1 MKVFDRIQLKS
12 PKRSAFDLSHGRK
25 FSMNMGDLVPV
36 LCTEVI
42 PNDKIRLNM
51 EHLVRMQ
58 PLLAPMMHHVN
69 VTTHFFFVP
78 NRLIW
83 NDWENFITGG
93 EKGNSNPVFPTLK
106 VTNSIQY
113 KNVGLG
119 IGSLADYLGV
129 PVKQFEGKTGILQP
143 NQISALPFRAYQLI
157 YNEYYRDQNLEEP
170 VEFGKSSGVTEAGS
184 LSVTSNSPTRQ
195 LLRLRKRAWE
205 KDYFTSALPFAQ
217 KGEQMTIPITGE
229 FPVKFTN
236 MFGGNSKEVKATTN
250 IDGDIDLNAL
260 NAQNEAGYLNTELT
274 GSTGTTINEL
284 RAASRIQRWAEK
296 NARSGNRYVEL
307 ILSHFGIKSSDAR
320 LQRPEY
326 LGGGKTPI
334 TISEVLQ
341 NSATEEDSPQG
352 NMAGHGVSP
361 GSTNQFSRRFEEHG
375 YIIGIMSI
383 MPRTGYYQGIP
394 RHFMKT
400 DKFEFAWPDLAHM
413 GEQQVHAGEIYF
425 SPEQATGNRDSFG
438 YQPRYS
444 EYRFINDTVH
454 GDFVDTLKYWHMAR
468 EFEERP
474 YLNESFI
481 KANPTNR
488 VFAVTDPTYPKLLV
502 QTYSKMQA
510 IRSLPKY
517 GNPGML

>member
-12 PKRSAFDLSHGRK
+12 PKRSAFNLSHGRK

-51 EHLVRMQ
+51 EHLVRLQ

-78 NRLIW
+78 NRLVW

-93 EKGNSNPVFPTLK
+93 EKGNSNPVFPTLSK
-106 VTNSIQY
+106 STSAPYNLI
-113 KNVGLG
+113 GLG
-119 IGSLADYLGV
+119 IGTLADYLGV
-129 PVKQFEGKTGILQP
+129 PVKQFAGKSGTLEE

-157 YNEYYRDQNLEEP
+157 YNEYYRDQNLEDP
-170 VEFGKSSGVTEAGS
+170 INFGKSSGSTQLENITIAQNIPG
-184 LSVTSNSPTRQ
+184 TQ
-195 LLRLRKRAWE
+195 LLKLRKRAWE

-217 KGEQMTIPITGE
+217 KGEQMSIPLVGQAN
-229 FPVKFTN
+229 VKLHSSS
-236 MFGGNSKEVKATTN
+236 GSDLISGNSNTQGQISLTT
-250 IDGDIDLNAL
+250 DP
-260 NAQNEAGYLNTELT
+260 NTSGVLRADLT
-274 GSTGTTINEL
+274 GSSGTTINEL

-296 NARSGNRYVEL
+296 NARGGSRYVET

-341 NSATEEDSPQG
+341 NSASEEDSPQG
-352 NMAGHGVSP
+352 TMAGHGVSP

-383 MPRTGYYQGIP
+383 MPRTGYFQGLP

-413 GEQQVHAGEIYF
+413 GEQQVHSGELF
-425 SPEQATGNRDSFG
+425 FNPTDPSNKNSFG

-488 VFAVTDPTYPKLLV
+488 VFAVEDPTYPKLLV

>member
-25 FSMNMGDLVPV
+25 FSMNMGELVPV

-42 PNDKIRLNM
+42 PYDKIRLNM

-93 EKGNSNPVFPTLK
+93 EKGNSNPVFPTINK
-106 VTNSIQY
+106 TGTGPY
-113 KNVGLG
+113 DDVGLG

-129 PVKQFEGKTGILQP
+129 PVKQFAGKSGTLPEG
-143 NQISALPFRAYQLI
+143 QISQLPFRAYQLI

-170 VEFGKSSGVTEAGS
+170 INFGKSSGITV
-184 LSVTSNSPTRQ
+184 LSTLGNSSNTPNRQ

-205 KDYFTSALPFAQ
+205 KDYFTSALPWAQ
-217 KGEQMTIPITGE
+217 KGEQMEIPIAGKY
-229 FPVKFTN
+229 PVKFDYGEGQPT
-236 MFGGNSKEVKATTN
+236 
-250 IDGDIDLNAL
+250 DGDITANTDASGKMSLSTSFNNKTGGLRTDL
-260 NAQNEAGYLNTELT
+260 E

-296 NARSGNRYVEL
+296 NARSGSRYVES
-307 ILSHFGIKSSDAR
+307 ILAHFGIKSSDAR

-341 NSATEEDSPQG
+341 NSATEQDSPQG

-361 GSTNQFSRRFEEHG
+361 GSTHQFSRTFEEHG

-383 MPRTGYYQGIP
+383 MPRTGYFQGIP

-413 GEQQVHAGEIYF
+413 GEQQVHTGELYF
-425 SPEQATGNRDSFG
+425 DTSSGNNRDTFG

-474 YLNESFI
+474 YLNESFV

-488 VFAVTDPTYPKLLV
+488 VFAVEDPTYPKLLV